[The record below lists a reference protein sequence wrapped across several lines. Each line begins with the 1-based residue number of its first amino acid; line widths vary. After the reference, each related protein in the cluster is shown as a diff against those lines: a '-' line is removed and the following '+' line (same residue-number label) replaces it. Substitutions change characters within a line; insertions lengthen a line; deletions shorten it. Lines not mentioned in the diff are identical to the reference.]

1 MDFQNIEID
10 FRYKNDIGIETK
22 VSRSIPEP
30 TLQTDFELLVEEFK
44 NFLKAV
50 GFTNETVEKV
60 QIVEEE

>member
-1 MDFQNIEID
+1 MDSQNIEVD
-10 FRYKNDIGIETK
+10 FRFTSEGIVTK
-22 VSRSIPEP
+22 LFRSIPEP
-30 TLQTDFELLVEEFK
+30 RLQTDFELLVEEFK